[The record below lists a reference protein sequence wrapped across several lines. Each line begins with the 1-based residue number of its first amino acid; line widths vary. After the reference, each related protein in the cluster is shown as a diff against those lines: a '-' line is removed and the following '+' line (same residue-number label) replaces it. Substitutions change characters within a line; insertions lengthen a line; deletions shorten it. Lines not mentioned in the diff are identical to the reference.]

1 MLVEKYI
8 YQSRKYMTFYLQSV
22 INDKLKFTGHILI
35 FTYHTS
41 DLHELRTKGV
51 ERMKPIVRKVVK
63 LTFVTALAGLT
74 LVAPVQAAD
83 DVHKVQAGESL
94 WSIARQYNM
103 DVYTLAR
110 INGIQ
115 DISKI
120 SQGMEL
126 RLTDLQA
133 NTVASATV
141 HKVQAGETLWSI
153 ARKYNVEYKKLVDF
167 NGITDPNRISVGM
180 EVKIPGTGSNFT
192 ASLGQYVRFVWPA
205 KGRITSPFG
214 ARWGKMHEG
223 IDIGLSIG
231 SSVVAAAS
239 GKVVTS
245 GIMNGYGLVVFIE
258 HADGYRTVYGHN
270 SKLLVSVG
278 DEVQQG
284 QLIALSGNT
293 GRSTGPHLHFEV
305 QKNGQP
311 VDPMKFLQ

>member
-1 MLVEKYI
+1 
-8 YQSRKYMTFYLQSV
+8 
-22 INDKLKFTGHILI
+22 
-35 FTYHTS
+35 
-41 DLHELRTKGV
+41 
-51 ERMKPIVRKVVK
+51 MKPIVRKVVK

-74 LVAPVQAAD
+74 FIAPVRAAD

-94 WSIARQYNM
+94 WSIARQHNM
-103 DVYTLAR
+103 DVLTLAR

-115 DISKI
+115 DITKI
-120 SQGMEL
+120 TEGMEL
-126 RLTDLQA
+126 RLTDTQA
-133 NTVASATV
+133 STVATATV

-153 ARKYNVEYKKLVDF
+153 SRKYNVEYKELVEF

-180 EVKIPGTGSNFT
+180 EVKIPGKGGSVT
-192 ASLGQYVRFVWPA
+192 AANLNQLVRFVWPA

-214 ARWGKMHEG
+214 PRWGKMHEG
-223 IDIGLSIG
+223 IDIGLPIG
-231 SSVVAAAS
+231 SSVTAAAS
-239 GKVVTS
+239 GRVVTS
-245 GIMNGYGLVVFIE
+245 GNMNGYGLVVIIE

-311 VDPMKFLQ
+311 TDPMKFLK